1 LRDLNLAGN
10 GLVGSLDE
18 SLTKL
23 VNLEAL
29 DIQRNAVTA
38 LPSGL
43 SDLIRLRV
51 LKITAN
57 QFTSLPFE
65 KLCQLPLIELLAAN
79 NSLNDTLISKN
90 VEGLSQ
96 LQILDITCNALTS
109 ISTLDELFLP
119 ALHQLSCSSNRLKSL
134 PNMSSWVSLL
144 TLAAE
149 DNQLSAIPDGFITL
163 HKLKNVNLS
172 GNNIKSLDD
181 RIGSMNGLDIFR
193 ISGNPL
199 REKKFSSMTTEDLK
213 QALKARIDQSEQI
226 LERKSDDEG
235 FYSAQ
240 ASPLSPCSPSEW
252 PVKAGVLDR
261 SNTQSHSLNPVA
273 AAGAAANNVVKILE
287 LHHNKFKEI
296 PSSIAFFAASLTMLN
311 LAHNE

>member
-1 LRDLNLAGN
+1 MRELNIAGN
-10 GLVGSLDE
+10 GLVGPLDE

-23 VNLEAL
+23 ANLETL
-29 DIQRNAVTA
+29 DIQRNSVTA
-38 LPSGL
+38 LPDGL
-43 SDLIRLRV
+43 THLVRLRV
-51 LKITAN
+51 LKITEN
-57 QFTSLPFE
+57 RFTSLPFE
-65 KLCQLPLIELLAAN
+65 SLCQLPLIELLASK
-79 NSLNDTLISKN
+79 NSLSGTLIGEN
-90 VEGLSQ
+90 IEELPQ
-96 LQILDITCNALTS
+96 LQVLDVACNALTS
-109 ISTLDELFLP
+109 ITISEQLLLP
-119 ALHQLSCSSNRLKSL
+119 ALHQLNCSSNRLKTL

-149 DNQLSAIPDGFITL
+149 DNHITAIPDGFVSL

-172 GNNIKSLDD
+172 GNDLKSLDD
-181 RIGSMNGLDIFR
+181 RIGNMDNLDIFR

-213 QALKARIDQSEQI
+213 RALKVRIDPAEQTA
-226 LERKSDDEG
+226 ERHSDDDA

-240 ASPLSPCSPSEW
+240 ASVCSPLEW

-273 AAGAAANNVVKILE
+273 AAGAAATNIVKTLE
-287 LHHNKFKEI
+287 LHHNKLNEI
-296 PSSIAFFAASLTMLN
+296 PSSIAFFAASLTTLN